1 MAARRSG
8 ANAFSLSAAALMALA
23 GTPTLS
29 AATTWPL
36 RDSSGTASEHNP
48 TSICRSAIA
57 YPCIRTLAIS
67 CRNPG
72 KSHSVCGV

>member
-8 ANAFSLSAAALMALA
+8 SSAFSRSAAALMALA

-48 TSICRSAIA
+48 TSIGYRV
-57 YPCIRTLAIS
+57 PLHTH
-67 CRNPG
+67 PG
-72 KSHSVCGV
+72 YFLPQSR

>member
-1 MAARRSG
+1 
-8 ANAFSLSAAALMALA
+8 MALA

-48 TSICRSAIA
+48 TSICRSASIA
-57 YPCIRTLAIS
+57 LHAH
-67 CRNPG
+67 PG
-72 KSHSVCGV
+72 YFLPQSR